1 MTMDIAR
8 LTADV
13 TPDEAL
19 VRACLQGDDQAFGA
33 LAGRY
38 RPLIASLIQARLVG
52 PEDVEDEVQ
61 ETLLLAHSRLPTL
74 ARPERF
80 RAWVCRIAVN
90 RAHTSLRRQTRLPVA
105 TRDIAALIDSVHPEG
120 DWGWRYALPRLME
133 RDALALAVARL
144 PQGLQAPIV
153 MHVIE
158 GCSYCDIAEA
168 LGLPAKVVSRRITQ
182 ALARLRSATC
192 AAA

>member
-1 MTMDIAR
+1 MPSPLSTDDA
-8 LTADV
+8 A
-13 TPDEAL
+13 PDGAL
-19 VRACLQGDDQAFGA
+19 VRASLHGDERAFA
-33 LAGRY
+33 TLVERY
-38 RPLIASLIQARLVG
+38 RPLIASLVQARLVR

-105 TRDIAALIDSVHPEG
+105 TRDIAALIDGGQPG
-120 DWGWRYALPRLME
+120 GAWARRYALPRLME
-133 RDALALAVARL
+133 RNALGLAVARL
-144 PQGLQAPIV
+144 PHCLRAPIV

-158 GCSYCDIAEA
+158 DYSYCDIAEA

-182 ALARLRSATC
+182 ALARLRSATR